1 MKALWALIAGLIA
14 VGIGTFA
21 FSKMPKDQNLATFGT
36 PLAGR
41 SRSQRHNSLLALE
54 RLKGARIRPGGVFSF
69 NKRVGTFSQD
79 QGYRRAP
86 VSYNGQLISDWGGGV
101 CQTSTTLYNAA
112 LLAGMKIIE
121 RHRHRF
127 APGYIQ
133 PGRDAA
139 VAFSNIDLRFQNPYS
154 FPIWIDGSM
163 EGDVLVISISGPKG
177 IPIKPQMVSQIRQI
191 QDYQTFRFG
200 KRTGEAKVRN
210 TGKEGCEVAVYR
222 VTGSERELISLDT
235 YPAMNRVVQYR

>member
-1 MKALWALIAGLIA
+1 MKALLAILACA
-14 VGIGTFA
+14 FAIGMGSLA
-21 FSKMPKDQNLATFGT
+21 FSKLPRDQVIASFGT

-41 SRSQRHNSLLALE
+41 SHSQRHNSLLALS
-54 RLKGARIRPGGVFSF
+54 RLKGVVIKGGAEFSF
-69 NKRVGTFSQD
+69 NRRVGTFSQD
-79 QGYRRAP
+79 AGYRRAP

-112 LLAGMKIIE
+112 LLAGMKILE

-127 APGYIQ
+127 APGYVQ

-139 VAFSNIDLRFQNPYS
+139 VAYTNIDLRFRNPYP
-154 FPIWIDGSM
+154 FPVRIDGTI
-163 EGDVLVISISGPKG
+163 EGDILVVSLVGRQPLAQR
-177 IPIKPQMVSQIRQI
+177 PQIVSEIRQT

-200 KRTGEAKVRN
+200 KQTGEAKVRN
-210 TGKEGCEVAVYR
+210 SGKEGCEVAVYR
-222 VTGSERELISLDT
+222 VTGEQRELVSLDS